1 MSEIKTFIIDCPW
14 CKAKVA
20 ALESGRVTDTGFAE
34 EIGEPYGQTLIVGKC
49 PMCKSLLAG
58 ESHQI
63 AFERYDSD
71 EDRWSDTVR
80 IYPKPPKTFASHRI
94 PRVVTDSI
102 MEGDRSLQ
110 VNANIAACVMMGRA
124 LEAVCRDVLTKAEPK
139 TPSSASSP
147 KKPIMLG
154 AGIKQLKEK
163 GIIDE
168 RLFDW
173 SQQLHAFR
181 NLAAHPEDVSISRHD
196 AEDLQTFVYAIIEYI
211 YDLSD
216 RYAEFKERAE
226 RKASKKKK

>member
-1 MSEIKTFIIDCPW
+1 MPEIKTFIIDCPY

-34 EIGEPYGQTLIVGKC
+34 EIGEPYGQTLVIGKC

-63 AFERYDSD
+63 AFERYDND
-71 EDRWSDTVR
+71 EDLWSDIIR
-80 IYPKPPKTFASHRI
+80 IYPKPPKTFESYRI
-94 PRVVTDSI
+94 PSVVISSI
-102 MEGDRSLQ
+102 AEADRSLQ
-110 VNANIAACVMMGRA
+110 VNANTAACVMMGRA
-124 LEAVCRDVLTKAEPK
+124 LEAVCRDVLSEKKSTR
-139 TPSSASSP
+139 PSSSDP
-147 KKPIMLG
+147 PPKPIMLG
-154 AGIKQLKEK
+154 AGIRQLKEK
-163 GIIDE
+163 GIIDD

-181 NLAAHPEDVSISRHD
+181 NLAAHPDDVSISRHD

-226 RKASKKKK
+226 RRAKKKK